1 MSAAAALSTTTTDS
15 SLLGKDL
22 QSNDVDQSLLSNQRR
37 NAMIDIREAFN
48 NGVSTEDFYSYS
60 QQSTAYENS
69 YP

>member
-15 SLLGKDL
+15 SFLGKDL

-60 QQSTAYENS
+60 
-69 YP
+69 

>member
-22 QSNDVDQSLLSNQRR
+22 PSNDIDQSLLSNQRR

-48 NGVSTEDFYSYS
+48 NGGSTEDFYSYS
-60 QQSTAYENS
+60 QQSSDYENS

>member
-60 QQSTAYENS
+60 E
-69 YP
+69 

>member
-22 QSNDVDQSLLSNQRR
+22 QSNDIDQSLLSNQRR

-60 QQSTAYENS
+60 
-69 YP
+69 

>member
-22 QSNDVDQSLLSNQRR
+22 PSNDIDQSLLSNQRR

-60 QQSTAYENS
+60 
-69 YP
+69 